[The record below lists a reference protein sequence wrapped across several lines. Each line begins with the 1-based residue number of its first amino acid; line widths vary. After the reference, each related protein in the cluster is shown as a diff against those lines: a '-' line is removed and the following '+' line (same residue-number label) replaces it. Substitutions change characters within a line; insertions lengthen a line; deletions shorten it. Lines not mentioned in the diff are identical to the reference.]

1 MNNEYLCFFCIKEAF
16 LQIICVCACVC
27 EKKLV
32 FLHRV
37 IVNNEQRIMN
47 NEQLILTI

>member
-1 MNNEYLCFFCIKEAF
+1 MNNEYLHFFCIKEAF
-16 LQIICVCACVC
+16 LQIICVRACVC

-37 IVNNEQRIMN
+37 IVNNEQ
-47 NEQLILTI
+47 LILTI

>member
-1 MNNEYLCFFCIKEAF
+1 MNNEYLRFFCIKEAF

-37 IVNNEQRIMN
+37 IVNIN